1 MKFLVL
7 ALCVVAAIASPRRMK
22 IPELAEKLGATTL
35 VDLVKAAGLAETL
48 SGEGPFTVAGPTNK
62 AFDDLPKAVL
72 DMLRSNKTALTEV
85 LTYHVHAGLV
95 LSTDATNDELFT
107 TVQGTKARFNMYAN
121 GAVTIN
127 GAMVDTDAV
136 DQRASNGVIHVMDK
150 VIYPIPSGDVTTVAT
165 SNPDFSTL
173 VTALEKADLV
183 DTLKGMGPFT
193 VFAPTN
199 AAFAKIPADELRRI
213 LADKDLLTSILL
225 YHVLPGTVYSAGL
238 TDGMNAETL
247 AKKPIRITVNDNGV
261 MINRSKVTMADIS
274 GTNGV
279 VHVIDTVLIPMK

>member
-1 MKFLVL
+1 MGY
-7 ALCVVAAIASPRRMK
+7 RNR
-22 IPELAEKLGATTL
+22 
-35 VDLVKAAGLAETL
+35 
-48 SGEGPFTVAGPTNK
+48 
-62 AFDDLPKAVL
+62 
-72 DMLRSNKTALTEV
+72 
-85 LTYHVHAGLV
+85 
-95 LSTDATNDELFT
+95 
-107 TVQGTKARFNMYAN
+107 
-121 GAVTIN
+121 AVTIN
-127 GAMVDTDAV
+127 GAMVDNDAV

-173 VTALEKADLV
+173 VTAL
-183 DTLKGMGPFT
+183 
-193 VFAPTN
+193 APTN

-274 GTNGV
+274 GTNG
-279 VHVIDTVLIPMK
+279 